1 MLYEM
6 GIRGSLPVPPRVYD
20 VYSLGQ
26 VDAYEMFLYFDLK
39 YII

>member
-6 GIRGSLPVPPRVYD
+6 DVRGSLPVPPRVYD

-26 VDAYEMFLYFDLK
+26 ISALQNGYKRMGTFS
-39 YII
+39 